1 MLRNGEWL
9 IGAEGSVVKPIPG
22 QSLCKEI
29 KHQTKGPTNDKLMS
43 KLLFIYNCWF
53 PLRKIVGV
61 VDAGVCVEHAE
72 LEVGTPQRS
81 ILWYLLPF
89 ARSISFDVRLKSL

>member
-1 MLRNGEWL
+1 MLRNGEWF

-72 LEVGTPQRS
+72 LEVGTP
-81 ILWYLLPF
+81 
-89 ARSISFDVRLKSL
+89 